1 MSLIHE
7 KVSYLAGLC
16 DGLNIDETSKEGKL
30 LKEII
35 NVLGAVAD
43 EVEYLGEIVESNLG
57 DDFDTEV
64 DFDQEDDMDYFEVE
78 CDRCSNKV
86 IIDEEML
93 ESEDD
98 IVCPVCH
105 NIIEIE
111 FEEGGCDCDHCS
123 GDCE

>member
-16 DGLNIDETSKEGKL
+16 DGLDIDETSKEGKL

-57 DDFDTEV
+57 DDFDAED

-93 ESEDD
+93 ESDDD

-111 FEEGGCDCDHCS
+111 FEEGDCDCGHCA